1 MADGRDQSGAFSY
14 RAALPWTNI
23 FRCFQVAL
31 DPRKLFVAA
40 LGILAM
46 SFLWWLLSNV
56 FYYKAPTT
64 NDPDYSNSAI
74 QREYEGKKKPNGD
87 NYAEADFTRV
97 AADRFKKDYEQW
109 QVLDAL
115 AGPGGRLRTL
125 PWYEYRGP
133 NPFLFLTQLAD
144 LPAGLWGDALWAYFK
159 AQVPVLIEPL
169 VKLLLPVAKIV
180 SPGVSPLTRLYL
192 FLILLA
198 NVAVWAFCGG
208 IITRLAAIQLANKG
222 PVTFMQAVRFV
233 AKRYLSYLGA
243 PLVPLAII
251 AAVVVGLFFYGLLAL
266 IPFVGDIVLLGIGLP
281 AVIVGGAIMTVF
293 LVGLVG
299 YPMMY
304 TTLSV
309 EGDQSDTFDALSR
322 SVNYVYQAPWH
333 YLWNWFVAVMYGA
346 AVTLFVVF
354 FASVSVYVGKWAVG
368 LTASALWQD
377 RKPEYLFIYAPESFG
392 WKELLTKDSPYEVR
406 GEWTG
411 MDRDGKETND
421 PSKAIRQVMVHKPV
435 NPDAYAANKNEFWWY
450 NSWGAGIV
458 CFWLTLAFLMMLG
471 FSYSFF
477 WSAATMIY
485 FLMRKKVDEAELDEV
500 FEDEEPEAPL
510 APPKLASAPPPPA
523 NGTTPLTV
531 ISPPPAPP
539 PVVFSPP
546 PPATLPFNPPPPPVV
561 VSPPVP
567 VSPLPPRVVSP
578 PPPPPEPEPR
588 LKPDE
593 PKMDRSLPTPD
604 EPKKPADDGP
614 LG

>member
-1 MADGRDQSGAFSY
+1 MADGRDQTAAFSY

-56 FYYKAPTT
+56 FYYKAPTA
-64 NDPDYSNSAI
+64 NDPDYSNTAV
-74 QREYEGKKKPNGD
+74 QKDFEGKTNPTTGKPYTND
-87 NYAEADFTRV
+87 ELPVVVAAEAKR
-97 AADRFKKDYEQW
+97 RFERDYAQW
-109 QVLDAL
+109 QQLDAL

-144 LPAGLWGDALWAYFK
+144 LPSGLWGDSLWAYFK
-159 AQVPVLIEPL
+159 AQVPVLVEPL
-169 VKLLLPVAKIV
+169 AKLLLPVAKIV
-180 SPGVSPLTRLYL
+180 SPGVSPWTRFYL

-208 IITRLAAIQLANKG
+208 VITRIAAVQLANKG

-233 AKRYLSYLGA
+233 CKRYFSYLGA
-243 PLVPLAII
+243 PLVPLGII
-251 AAVVVGLFFYGLLAL
+251 AAVVLGLFFYGLLAL
-266 IPFVGDIVLLGIGLP
+266 VPFLGDIVLLGIGLP
-281 AVIVGGAIMTVF
+281 AVLLGGAIMTVF

-333 YLWNWFVAVMYGA
+333 YLWNWLVAVLYGA
-346 AVTLFVVF
+346 AVTLFVLF

-377 RKPEYLFIYAPESFG
+377 RKPEYLFVYAPESFG
-392 WKELLTKDSPYEVR
+392 WRELLTKDSPYEVK
-406 GEWTG
+406 GEWVAY
-411 MDRDGKETND
+411 DRDGKETGE
-421 PSKAIRQVMVHKPV
+421 PARAVRQVYAYKPA
-435 NPDAYAANKNEFWWY
+435 NPDAYTAGKNEFWWY

-500 FEDEEPEAPL
+500 FEDDEPEAPL
-510 APPKLASAPPPPA
+510 APAAKLATGTAPAAPR
-523 NGTTPLTV
+523 
-531 ISPPPAPP
+531 PAPP
-539 PVVFSPP
+539 
-546 PPATLPFNPPPPPVV
+546 
-561 VSPPVP
+561 
-567 VSPLPPRVVSP
+567 R
-578 PPPPPEPEPR
+578 
-588 LKPDE
+588 
-593 PKMDRSLPTPD
+593 
-604 EPKKPADDGP
+604 
-614 LG
+614 